1 MEIPKEL
8 RESGLKA
15 TLPRLKILELFQRAE
30 HSAPNGTRHMS
41 AEDVYRHLLNEN
53 LEVGLATIYRVL
65 MQFAEAKILLRRQFD
80 GERAVF
86 EINASEHHDHMVCVS
101 CGKVEEFF
109 DKAIEE
115 RQMLLARQ
123 RGFTLRD
130 HSLSLYGLCQDCA
143 TRDRG
148 SPGAAL
154 SGAMLSQHSPSGSAR
169 LNLKSHK

>member
-30 HSAPNGTRHMS
+30 NSASNGVRHMS

-80 GERAVF
+80 GDRAVF

-101 CGKVEEFF
+101 CGKVEEFY

-115 RQMLLARQ
+115 RQTLLAKQ
-123 RGFTLRD
+123 RGFILRD
-130 HSLSLYGLCQDCA
+130 HSLSIYGECQDCVK
-143 TRDRG
+143 RDRG
-148 SPGAAL
+148 TSRTASSAA
-154 SGAMLSQHSPSGSAR
+154 MPSQFPPTSQTR
-169 LNLKSHK
+169 LTLKSHK

>member
-30 HSAPNGTRHMS
+30 HSAPNGVRHMS
-41 AEDVYRHLLNEN
+41 ADDVYRHLLKEN

-80 GERAVF
+80 GDRAVF

-115 RQMLLARQ
+115 RQMLLAKQ
-123 RGFTLRD
+123 HGFSLRD
-130 HSLSLYGLCQDCA
+130 HSLSIYGLCKGCVK
-143 TRDRG
+143 RDRATF
-148 SPGAAL
+148 GAAIQSTMPLQPAL
-154 SGAMLSQHSPSGSAR
+154 SSPTR
-169 LNLKSHK
+169 LVPKSHK

>member
-15 TLPRLKILELFQRAE
+15 TLPRLKILELFQSAE
-30 HSAPNGTRHMS
+30 HGAPNGVRHMS
-41 AEDVYRHLLNEN
+41 AEDVYRHLLKEN

-80 GERAVF
+80 GDRAVF
-86 EINASEHHDHMVCVS
+86 EINASDHHDHMVCMS
-101 CGKVEEFF
+101 CSKVDEFF

-115 RQMLLARQ
+115 RQMLLAKQ

-130 HSLSLYGLCQDCA
+130 HSLSLYGLCKDCVK
-143 TRDRG
+143 RDRG
-148 SPGAAL
+148 SSGAA
-154 SGAMLSQHSPSGSAR
+154 SHGAMPLQTWPSSLTR
-169 LNLKSHK
+169 LIPKSHN